1 MKKKREK
8 QKLISLKTSFNH
20 LMSTEKSLVVK
31 EKTYTLRPGR
41 LGLFAVAFI
50 LILVI
55 LANLFSIPSKK
66 LSTIDMEFGA
76 GGRYYMVTGNKD
88 IIMHNNQG
96 IKSVNKKGDVR
107 WEVKRAATKPMTEV
121 SGNYLLSADLDGNHT
136 AILYKDGKVLNE
148 FNLGSDIISAEVNK
162 NGDVIIATSTSG
174 YKGKIT
180 VFDKKG
186 RERFIWNSGDGYIT
200 DVAIHENGRHIAVAQ
215 LTSTEAQAGS
225 NIQFIDLNR
234 KKVINTSKRSNTIIS
249 EILFSNDRLL
259 SVSDVE
265 FCGYS
270 KGGNLKFEVS
280 FAGKKPGKYDISNN
294 NLFSFVTIDNRGGE
308 VLEIYNIRGKLKG
321 SYSSDSTINS
331 IATCDEGVM
340 LSTRRD
346 ILYVNKRGKLKK
358 SVTSNHDIKSLG
370 LFGDGKT
377 VMALGSESADVVR
390 MR

>member
-1 MKKKREK
+1 MKKKYKK
-8 QKLISLKTSFNH
+8 QKLTSLKTSFNH
-20 LMSTEKSLVVK
+20 LMSTEKALVVK

-41 LGLFAVAFI
+41 LGLLIVAF
-50 LILVI
+50 LLSFVILV
-55 LANLFSIPSKK
+55 NLFSIPSKK

-76 GGRYYMVTGNKD
+76 GGRYSMVTGNND
-88 IIMHNNQG
+88 ILMHNNQG
-96 IKSVNKKGDVR
+96 IKSVTKKGAVR
-107 WEVKRAATKPMTEV
+107 WEVKRAATKPLTEV
-121 SGNYLLSADLDGNHT
+121 CGHYLLSADLDGNHT

-162 NGDVIIATSTSG
+162 NGDVIIATATVG

-180 VFDKKG
+180 VYDKKG
-186 RERFIWNSGDGYIT
+186 RERFSWNSGDGYIT
-200 DVAIHENGRHIAVAQ
+200 DVAIHEDGRHIAVSQ

-234 KKVINTSKRSNTIIS
+234 KKVVNTAKRSNTIIS

-259 SVSDVE
+259 AVSDVE

-270 KGGNLKFEVS
+270 KGGKLKFEVS
-280 FAGKKPGKYDISNN
+280 FAGKNPGRYDISNGK
-294 NLFSFVTIDNRGGE
+294 LFSFVTIDNRGGE
-308 VLEIYNIRGKLKG
+308 VLEIYNKRGKLKG
-321 SYSSDSTINS
+321 RYSSDSTINS
-331 IATCDEGVM
+331 IATCDNGVI
-340 LSTRRD
+340 LATRRD

-358 SVTSNHDIKSLG
+358 SVTSNHDLKSIG

-377 VMALGSESADVVR
+377 VMALGSESADVVK